1 MRVLVLD
8 VKLFPD
14 RETVTAAV
22 ARLAAENEVRRR
34 SAPAAGATDAEWDQ
48 VLAEVRAADLV
59 VTL

>member
-8 VKLFPD
+8 VNLFPD
-14 RETVTAAV
+14 RETVQAAV
-22 ARLAAENEVRRR
+22 TQLSAGNEVRRR
-34 SAPAAGATDAEWDQ
+34 SAPAGDADSEWDQ